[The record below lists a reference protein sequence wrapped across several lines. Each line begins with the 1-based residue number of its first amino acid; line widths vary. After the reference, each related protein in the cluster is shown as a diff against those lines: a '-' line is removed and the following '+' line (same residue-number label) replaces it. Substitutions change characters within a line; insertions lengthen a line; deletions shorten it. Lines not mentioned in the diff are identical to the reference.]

1 MIAMNLVKAYLA
13 TIEGVHIYAIISMLI
28 FLVTFI
34 FMIYQTFLMRK
45 DEVKEYGRLPI
56 EDDGSVQN

>member
-1 MIAMNLVKAYLA
+1 MNLVKEYLA

-28 FLVTFI
+28 FLITFA

-56 EDDGSVQN
+56 EDEDSNQN

>member
-1 MIAMNLVKAYLA
+1 MNLVKEYLA
-13 TIEGVHIYAIISMLI
+13 TIDGVYIYAVISMLI

-34 FMIYQTFLMRK
+34 YMIYQTYLIRK

-56 EDDGSVQN
+56 EDDECGQN

>member
-1 MIAMNLVKAYLA
+1 MNLVKTYLA

-28 FLVTFI
+28 FFVTFA
-34 FMIYQTFLMRK
+34 FMIYQTFLIRK

-56 EDDGSVQN
+56 EDDGSGQD

>member
-1 MIAMNLVKAYLA
+1 MNMVKEYLA
-13 TIEGVHIYAIISMLI
+13 TIEGVYIYAIISMLI

-45 DEVKEYGRLPI
+45 DEAKEYGRLPI
-56 EDDGSVQN
+56 EDDGSGQN